1 MSKRRNVDD
10 LRVRRRQLERL
21 AAGESFVFERLL
33 GMRGELDVLLRS
45 IDRMCAHPGLHAGTP
60 RRSRGLSNL
69 ISIDRYRKG
78 T

>member
-1 MSKRRNVDD
+1 MSKRRTVDD
-10 LRVRRRQLERL
+10 LRMRRRQLERL

-45 IDRMCAHPGLHAGTP
+45 IDRLTARPGMHAGMHGGG
-60 RRSRGLSNL
+60 RGLSNL
-69 ISIDRYRKG
+69 VPIDRYRKG